1 MTPRAALGLTVGCW
15 AGYNVVMSESRRERW
30 MLITASLIIL
40 ATVALGFVLWFTRA
54 VMIPFVLAIFVVAVV
69 APLADWLEVK
79 GKFRRWLSVP
89 LVMVLVLIATVS
101 VLLLLTYTAGEVVK
115 VIPQYGNNVF
125 AIAEQWVAAVELEEQ
140 DRAVHPGDRLGKT
153 SGNELPADIPETS
166 TTTPE
171 ESTLSSAGAE
181 PGRATGP
188 ALHTV
193 EQGTENGGRREPN
206 AIEPNKADL
215 GNGADLDGDSSLFDL
230 DWLQRFVANALKQAK
245 RDWQGYVPQAIAWVF
260 GQVQTIVA
268 TVSTFFLMTI
278 FVFFLLVAR
287 DPSRLQLSGYAVIER
302 QMRRYLMI
310 KTSISA
316 MTGIFVGVV
325 LGVLGMPLAVVFG
338 VLTFLL
344 NFIPSIGSIIATLL
358 PLPIAYAEFVL
369 HQDPPSHVAA
379 VAAVAAEDNMP
390 DHVPS
395 PRGESPSTAQRG
407 WWQFLTESGWLR
419 FLAILLIPGGVQIF
433 IGNVIEP
440 RVMGEGLELHPVV
453 ILIALVFWGLLW
465 GPMGAI
471 LAVPITAVIRI
482 VTSRFISLK
491 MVSDVMA
498 GRLPA

>member
-1 MTPRAALGLTVGCW
+1 MSRAPLGLTAGRT

-30 MLITASLIIL
+30 MLITASLMIL
-40 ATVALGFVLWFTRA
+40 ATVALGFVLWFTRT

-79 GKFRRWLSVP
+79 AKFRRWLSVP
-89 LVMVLVLIATVS
+89 LVMVLVLVATVG

-140 DRAVHPGDRLGKT
+140 DQTSTPEASSTPAADAET
-153 SGNELPADIPETS
+153 SGAPGSAPQTGEQGPAN
-166 TTTPE
+166 
-171 ESTLSSAGAE
+171 SSRQE
-181 PGRATGP
+181 PRATRSDKGSP
-188 ALHTV
+188 
-193 EQGTENGGRREPN
+193 
-206 AIEPNKADL
+206 
-215 GNGADLDGDSSLFDL
+215 GNGANLDKGANLDSDAELDSDADLDSDSSLFEL

-245 RDWQGYVPQAIAWVF
+245 QDWQGYVPQAISWLF
-260 GQVQTIVA
+260 GQVQTIVS

-310 KTSISA
+310 KTSMSS
-316 MTGIFVGVV
+316 MTGIFVGII
-325 LGVLGMPLAVVFG
+325 LSMLGMPLAVVFG

-369 HQDPPSHVAA
+369 NQDSPSHVATVA
-379 VAAVAAEDNMP
+379 VVGAEDHMP
-390 DHVPS
+390 PHVPS
-395 PRGESPSTAQRG
+395 PQGELPSTEQSG

-419 FLAILLIPGGVQIF
+419 FLAILLIPGSVQIF

-482 VTSRFISLK
+482 ATARFVSLK

>member
-1 MTPRAALGLTVGCW
+1 MTPRAAPGLTVGCW

-166 TTTPE
+166 TTTPD

-215 GNGADLDGDSSLFDL
+215 GNGADLDSDSSLFDL

>member
-1 MTPRAALGLTVGCW
+1 
-15 AGYNVVMSESRRERW
+15 MSESRRERW
-30 MLITASLIIL
+30 TLITASLMIL
-40 ATVALGFVLWFTRA
+40 ATVALGFVLWFTRT

-79 GKFRRWLSVP
+79 AKFRRWLSVP
-89 LVMVLVLIATVS
+89 LVMVLVLVATVG

-140 DRAVHPGDRLGKT
+140 DQASTLEASSTPATDIET
-153 SGNELPADIPETS
+153 SGTPGSAPQTGEQGPANS
-166 TTTPE
+166 NRQ
-171 ESTLSSAGAE
+171 E
-181 PGRATGP
+181 PRATRSDKVNP
-188 ALHTV
+188 
-193 EQGTENGGRREPN
+193 
-206 AIEPNKADL
+206 
-215 GNGADLDGDSSLFDL
+215 GNGANLDKGANLDSDAELDNDSSLFEL

-245 RDWQGYVPQAIAWVF
+245 QDWQGYVPQAISWLF
-260 GQVQTIVA
+260 GQVQTIVS

-310 KTSISA
+310 KTSMSS
-316 MTGIFVGVV
+316 MTGIFVGII
-325 LGVLGMPLAVVFG
+325 LSMLGMPLAVVFG

-369 HQDPPSHVAA
+369 NQDPPSHVAT
-379 VAAVAAEDNMP
+379 VAAVGAEDHMP
-390 DHVPS
+390 LHVSS
-395 PRGESPSTAQRG
+395 PRGELPSTEQSG

-419 FLAILLIPGGVQIF
+419 FLAILLIPGSVQIF

-482 VTSRFISLK
+482 ATARFVSLK

>member
-1 MTPRAALGLTVGCW
+1 MSRAPLGLTAGRT

-30 MLITASLIIL
+30 MLITASLMIL
-40 ATVALGFVLWFTRA
+40 ATVALGFVLWFTRT

-79 GKFRRWLSVP
+79 AKFRRWLSVP
-89 LVMVLVLIATVS
+89 LVMVLVLVATVG

-140 DRAVHPGDRLGKT
+140 DQASTLEASSTPAADAET
-153 SGNELPADIPETS
+153 SGAPGSAPQAGEQGPAN
-166 TTTPE
+166 
-171 ESTLSSAGAE
+171 SSRQE
-181 PGRATGP
+181 PRATRSDKGSP
-188 ALHTV
+188 
-193 EQGTENGGRREPN
+193 
-206 AIEPNKADL
+206 
-215 GNGADLDGDSSLFDL
+215 GNGANLDKGANLDSDAELDNDSSIFEL

-245 RDWQGYVPQAIAWVF
+245 QDWQGYVPQAISWLF
-260 GQVQTIVA
+260 GQVQTIVS

-310 KTSISA
+310 KTSMSS
-316 MTGIFVGVV
+316 MTGIFVGII
-325 LGVLGMPLAVVFG
+325 LSMLGMPLAVVFG

-369 HQDPPSHVAA
+369 NQDPPSHVAT
-379 VAAVAAEDNMP
+379 VATVGAEDHMP
-390 DHVPS
+390 PHVPS
-395 PRGESPSTAQRG
+395 PRGDLPSTEQSG

-419 FLAILLIPGGVQIF
+419 FLAILLIPGSVQIF

-482 VTSRFISLK
+482 ATARFVSLK
-491 MVSDVMA
+491 MVSDIMA

>member
-1 MTPRAALGLTVGCW
+1 
-15 AGYNVVMSESRRERW
+15 
-30 MLITASLIIL
+30 
-40 ATVALGFVLWFTRA
+40 
-54 VMIPFVLAIFVVAVV
+54 
-69 APLADWLEVK
+69 
-79 GKFRRWLSVP
+79 
-89 LVMVLVLIATVS
+89 
-101 VLLLLTYTAGEVVK
+101 
-115 VIPQYGNNVF
+115 
-125 AIAEQWVAAVELEEQ
+125 
-140 DRAVHPGDRLGKT
+140 
-153 SGNELPADIPETS
+153 
-166 TTTPE
+166 
-171 ESTLSSAGAE
+171 
-181 PGRATGP
+181 
-188 ALHTV
+188 
-193 EQGTENGGRREPN
+193 
-206 AIEPNKADL
+206 
-215 GNGADLDGDSSLFDL
+215 
-230 DWLQRFVANALKQAK
+230 
-245 RDWQGYVPQAIAWVF
+245 
-260 GQVQTIVA
+260 
-268 TVSTFFLMTI
+268 MTI

-287 DPSRLQLSGYAVIER
+287 DPSRLQLGGYAVIER

-310 KTSISA
+310 KTSVSA

-325 LGVLGMPLAVVFG
+325 LSVLGMPLAVVFG

-369 HQDPPSHVAA
+369 NQDSPSHVAA

-395 PRGESPSTAQRG
+395 PRGESPSTGQRG

-482 VTSRFISLK
+482 VTARFISLK